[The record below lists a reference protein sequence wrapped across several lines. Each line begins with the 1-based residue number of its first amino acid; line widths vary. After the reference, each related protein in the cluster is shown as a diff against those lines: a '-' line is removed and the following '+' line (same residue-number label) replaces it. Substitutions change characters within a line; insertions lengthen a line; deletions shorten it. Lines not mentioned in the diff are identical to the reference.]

1 MQSSSDETLKSISS
15 DHFSLV
21 ASWAET
27 VSIRKLLSIRLGLD
41 SPEDL
46 TILLL
51 HVWNFITQITF
62 LTLIV
67 N

>member
-15 DHFSLV
+15 NHFLLV
-21 ASWAET
+21 ASWAEA
-27 VSIRKLLSIRLGLD
+27 VSIMKLLSIRLGLD

-46 TILLL
+46 TTLL
-51 HVWNFITQITF
+51 HVWNLITQITF
-62 LTLIV
+62 LILIV